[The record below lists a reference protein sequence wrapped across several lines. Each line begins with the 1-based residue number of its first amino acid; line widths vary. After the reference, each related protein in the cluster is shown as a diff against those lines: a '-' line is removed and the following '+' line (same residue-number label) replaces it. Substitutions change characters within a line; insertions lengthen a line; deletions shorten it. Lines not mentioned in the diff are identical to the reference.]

1 MLVKEA
7 DRSPTKKSKGLGNVE
22 KTLKNGVGQLP
33 GGLEGHRA
41 PRPVSPVFLAF
52 RPKSMK

>member
-1 MLVKEA
+1 MKEA